1 MYEQEV
7 INRQRIIDALASDYS
22 SVYSIVLDTDELRIL
37 KHTTEVERRHGAF
50 LREEDGFEK
59 VFRQFVESGCQPED
73 REDLKVFGSCGQL
86 KEMLKDKKSVSCQYH
101 DIVNQIWEIKFVK
114 MEAEKEPAQTVVAG
128 FLKRDEQIRTQMAQ
142 KEEQKR
148 KLQEA
153 LNKANE
159 ANEAKSRFLL
169 NMSHDIRTPMNA
181 ILGFSQ
187 LALDEMDDTEKVK
200 DYLQR
205 IISSG
210 NHLMTLI
217 NAVLDMSRIESG
229 KVVLQR
235 APMSLRQFM
244 RQMANMLQVDAQ
256 RRNQFF
262 TVEVEVKRANVLCD
276 QVRLS
281 QVVLNCVSNAQKYS
295 SKGGKVEVLLK
306 ELPEEKSG
314 YGSYRLVIQDNGIGM
329 SEEFLEHMF
338 DPFERE
344 ENSTVSGIQGTG
356 LGMAITKNL
365 VEMMGGR
372 IEVQSKKGKGT
383 RVDIYLSFPLT
394 EDNEK
399 IQEEKAQSRRMPD
412 LYGATILLVEDIA
425 INREF
430 MSTLLKKTGAEVV
443 VAENGKEAVDMI
455 AKANEG
461 DIQLVFMD
469 IQMPIMDGYE
479 ATRRIRGMDVPWIQ
493 ELPILAMT
501 ANAFS
506 EDKRKAEDAGMNDY
520 LTKPVDVIELYGKL
534 REYILKW

>member
-1 MYEQEV
+1 MC
-7 INRQRIIDALASDYS
+7 
-22 SVYSIVLDTDELRIL
+22 
-37 KHTTEVERRHGAF
+37 K
-50 LREEDGFEK
+50 REEFMEK
-59 VFRQFVESGCQPED
+59 IED
-73 REDLKVFGSCGQL
+73 D
-86 KEMLKDKKSVSCQYH
+86 
-101 DIVNQIWEIKFVK
+101 
-114 MEAEKEPAQTVVAG
+114 
-128 FLKRDEQIRTQMAQ
+128 
-142 KEEQKR
+142 EQKR
-148 KLQEA
+148 LLQEA
-153 LNKANE
+153 LAEANE

-187 LALDEMDDTEKVK
+187 LALDEIDDKEKVT

-229 KVVLQR
+229 KVVLQSE
-235 APMSLRQFM
+235 PMSLRQFM
-244 RQMANMLQVDAQ
+244 KQMANMLQVDAQ
-256 RRNQFF
+256 RRNQSF
-262 TVEVEVKRANVLCD
+262 TVEVEVKRANIFCD

-281 QVVLNCVSNAQKYS
+281 QIVLNCVSNAQKYS
-295 SKGGKVEVLLK
+295 GEGGKVEVLLR

-314 YGSYRLVIQDNGIGM
+314 YGSYRLTIQDNGIGM
-329 SEEFLEHMF
+329 SEEFVKHMF

-356 LGMAITKNL
+356 LGMAITKHL
-365 VEMMGGR
+365 VEMMEGR
-372 IEVQSKKGKGT
+372 IEVQSKKGEGT

-394 EDNEK
+394 ADNEK
-399 IQEEKAQSRRMPD
+399 IQAEKAENRRMPD

-425 INREF
+425 INQEF
-430 MSTLLKKTGAEVV
+430 MSALLKKTGAEVV
-443 VAENGKEAVDMI
+443 VAENGKEALEYV
-455 AKANEG
+455 AKAKEG

-479 ATRRIRGMDVPWIQ
+479 ATKAIRELKEPWIQ

-506 EDKRKAEDAGMNDY
+506 EDKRKAQEVGMNDY
-520 LTKPVDVIELYGKL
+520 LTKPVDVIELYRKL

>member
-1 MYEQEV
+1 MC
-7 INRQRIIDALASDYS
+7 
-22 SVYSIVLDTDELRIL
+22 
-37 KHTTEVERRHGAF
+37 K
-50 LREEDGFEK
+50 REEFMEK
-59 VFRQFVESGCQPED
+59 IED
-73 REDLKVFGSCGQL
+73 D
-86 KEMLKDKKSVSCQYH
+86 
-101 DIVNQIWEIKFVK
+101 
-114 MEAEKEPAQTVVAG
+114 
-128 FLKRDEQIRTQMAQ
+128 
-142 KEEQKR
+142 EQKR
-148 KLQEA
+148 LLQEA
-153 LNKANE
+153 LAEANE

-187 LALDEMDDTEKVK
+187 LALDEIDDKEKVT

-229 KVVLQR
+229 KVVLQSE
-235 APMSLRQFM
+235 PMSLRQFM
-244 RQMANMLQVDAQ
+244 KQMANMLQVDAQ
-256 RRNQFF
+256 RRNQSF
-262 TVEVEVKRANVLCD
+262 TVEVEVKRGNIFCD

-281 QVVLNCVSNAQKYS
+281 QIVLNCVSNAQKYS
-295 SKGGKVEVLLK
+295 GEGGKVEVLLR

-314 YGSYRLVIQDNGIGM
+314 YGSYRLTIQDNGIGM
-329 SEEFLEHMF
+329 SEEFVKHMF

-356 LGMAITKNL
+356 LGMAITKHL
-365 VEMMGGR
+365 VEMMEGR
-372 IEVQSKKGKGT
+372 IEVQSKKGEGT

-399 IQEEKAQSRRMPD
+399 IQAEKAENRRMPD

-425 INREF
+425 INQEF
-430 MSTLLKKTGAEVV
+430 MSALLKKTGAEVV
-443 VAENGKEAVDMI
+443 VAENGKEALEYV
-455 AKANEG
+455 AKAKEG

-479 ATRRIRGMDVPWIQ
+479 ATKAIRELKEPWIQ

-506 EDKRKAEDAGMNDY
+506 EDKRKAQEVGMNDY
-520 LTKPVDVIELYGKL
+520 LTKPVDVIELYRKL

>member
-1 MYEQEV
+1 MC
-7 INRQRIIDALASDYS
+7 
-22 SVYSIVLDTDELRIL
+22 
-37 KHTTEVERRHGAF
+37 K
-50 LREEDGFEK
+50 REEFMEK
-59 VFRQFVESGCQPED
+59 IED
-73 REDLKVFGSCGQL
+73 D
-86 KEMLKDKKSVSCQYH
+86 
-101 DIVNQIWEIKFVK
+101 
-114 MEAEKEPAQTVVAG
+114 
-128 FLKRDEQIRTQMAQ
+128 
-142 KEEQKR
+142 EQKR
-148 KLQEA
+148 LLQEA
-153 LNKANE
+153 LAEANE

-187 LALDEMDDTEKVK
+187 LALDEIDDKEKVT

-229 KVVLQR
+229 KVVLQSE
-235 APMSLRQFM
+235 PMSLRQFM
-244 RQMANMLQVDAQ
+244 KQMANMLQVDAQ
-256 RRNQFF
+256 RRNQTF
-262 TVEVEVKRANVLCD
+262 TVEVEVNRANIFCD

-281 QVVLNCVSNAQKYS
+281 QIVLNCVSNAQKYS
-295 SKGGKVEVLLK
+295 GEGGKVEVLLR

-314 YGSYRLVIQDNGIGM
+314 YGSYRLTIQDNGIGM
-329 SEEFLEHMF
+329 SEEFVKHMF

-356 LGMAITKNL
+356 LGMAITKHL
-365 VEMMGGR
+365 VEMMEGR
-372 IEVQSKKGKGT
+372 IEVQSKKGEGT

-394 EDNEK
+394 ADNEK
-399 IQEEKAQSRRMPD
+399 TQEEKAENRRMPD

-425 INREF
+425 INQEF
-430 MSTLLKKTGAEVV
+430 MSALLKKTGAEVV
-443 VAENGKEAVDMI
+443 VAENGKEALEYV
-455 AKANEG
+455 AKAKEG

-469 IQMPIMDGYE
+469 IQMPIMNGYE
-479 ATRRIRGMDVPWIQ
+479 ATKAIRELKEPWIQ

-506 EDKRKAEDAGMNDY
+506 EDKRKAQEVGMNDY
-520 LTKPVDVIELYGKL
+520 LTKPVDVIELYRKL

>member
-1 MYEQEV
+1 
-7 INRQRIIDALASDYS
+7 L
-22 SVYSIVLDTDELRIL
+22 
-37 KHTTEVERRHGAF
+37 
-50 LREEDGFEK
+50 
-59 VFRQFVESGCQPED
+59 
-73 REDLKVFGSCGQL
+73 
-86 KEMLKDKKSVSCQYH
+86 
-101 DIVNQIWEIKFVK
+101 
-114 MEAEKEPAQTVVAG
+114 
-128 FLKRDEQIRTQMAQ
+128 
-142 KEEQKR
+142 
-148 KLQEA
+148 LQEA
-153 LNKANE
+153 LAEANE

-187 LALDEMDDTEKVK
+187 LALDEIDDKEKVT

-229 KVVLQR
+229 KVVLQSE
-235 APMSLRQFM
+235 PMSLRQFM
-244 RQMANMLQVDAQ
+244 KQMANMLQVDAQ
-256 RRNQFF
+256 RRNQSF
-262 TVEVEVKRANVLCD
+262 TVEVEVKRANIFCD

-281 QVVLNCVSNAQKYS
+281 QIVLNCVSNAQKYS
-295 SKGGKVEVLLK
+295 GEGGKVEVLLR

-314 YGSYRLVIQDNGIGM
+314 YGSYRLTIQDNGIGM
-329 SEEFLEHMF
+329 SEEFVKHMF

-356 LGMAITKNL
+356 LGMAITKHL
-365 VEMMGGR
+365 VEMMEGR
-372 IEVQSKKGKGT
+372 IEVQSKKGEGT
-383 RVDIYLSFPLT
+383 RVEIYLSFPLT
-394 EDNEK
+394 ADNEK
-399 IQEEKAQSRRMPD
+399 IQEEKAENRRMPD

-425 INREF
+425 INQEF
-430 MSTLLKKTGAEVV
+430 MSALLKKTGAEVV
-443 VAENGKEAVDMI
+443 VAENGKEALEYV
-455 AKANEG
+455 AKAKEG

-479 ATRRIRGMDVPWIQ
+479 ATKAIRELKEPWIQ

-506 EDKRKAEDAGMNDY
+506 EDKRKAQEVGMNDY
-520 LTKPVDVIELYGKL
+520 LTKPVDVIELYRKL

>member
-1 MYEQEV
+1 M
-7 INRQRIIDALASDYS
+7 
-22 SVYSIVLDTDELRIL
+22 
-37 KHTTEVERRHGAF
+37 
-50 LREEDGFEK
+50 
-59 VFRQFVESGCQPED
+59 
-73 REDLKVFGSCGQL
+73 
-86 KEMLKDKKSVSCQYH
+86 
-101 DIVNQIWEIKFVK
+101 
-114 MEAEKEPAQTVVAG
+114 
-128 FLKRDEQIRTQMAQ
+128 
-142 KEEQKR
+142 
-148 KLQEA
+148 LQEA
-153 LNKANE
+153 LAEANE

-187 LALDEMDDTEKVK
+187 LALDEIDDKEKVT

-229 KVVLQR
+229 KVVLQSE
-235 APMSLRQFM
+235 PMSLRQFM
-244 RQMANMLQVDAQ
+244 KQMANMLQVDAQ
-256 RRNQFF
+256 RRNQSF
-262 TVEVEVKRANVLCD
+262 TVEVEVKRANIFCD

-281 QVVLNCVSNAQKYS
+281 QIVLNCVSNAQKYS
-295 SKGGKVEVLLK
+295 GEGGKVEVLLR

-314 YGSYRLVIQDNGIGM
+314 YGSYRLTIQDNGIGM
-329 SEEFLEHMF
+329 SEEFVKHMF

-356 LGMAITKNL
+356 LGMAITKHL
-365 VEMMGGR
+365 VEMMEGR
-372 IEVQSKKGKGT
+372 IEVQSKKGEGT
-383 RVDIYLSFPLT
+383 RVEIYLSFPLT
-394 EDNEK
+394 ADNEK
-399 IQEEKAQSRRMPD
+399 IQEEKAENRRMPD

-425 INREF
+425 INQEF
-430 MSTLLKKTGAEVV
+430 MSALLKKTGAEVV
-443 VAENGKEAVDMI
+443 VAENGKEALEYV
-455 AKANEG
+455 AKAKEG

-479 ATRRIRGMDVPWIQ
+479 ATKAIRELKEPWIQ

-506 EDKRKAEDAGMNDY
+506 EDKRKAQEVGMNDY
-520 LTKPVDVIELYGKL
+520 LTKPVDVIELYRKL

>member
-1 MYEQEV
+1 MC
-7 INRQRIIDALASDYS
+7 
-22 SVYSIVLDTDELRIL
+22 
-37 KHTTEVERRHGAF
+37 K
-50 LREEDGFEK
+50 REEFMEK
-59 VFRQFVESGCQPED
+59 IED
-73 REDLKVFGSCGQL
+73 D
-86 KEMLKDKKSVSCQYH
+86 
-101 DIVNQIWEIKFVK
+101 
-114 MEAEKEPAQTVVAG
+114 
-128 FLKRDEQIRTQMAQ
+128 
-142 KEEQKR
+142 EQKR
-148 KLQEA
+148 LLQEA
-153 LNKANE
+153 LAEANE

-187 LALDEMDDTEKVK
+187 LALDEIDDKEKVT

-229 KVVLQR
+229 KVVLQSE
-235 APMSLRQFM
+235 PMSLRQFM
-244 RQMANMLQVDAQ
+244 KQMANMLQVDAQ
-256 RRNQFF
+256 RRNQTF
-262 TVEVEVKRANVLCD
+262 TVEVEVNRANIFCD

-281 QVVLNCVSNAQKYS
+281 QIVLNCVSNAQKYS
-295 SKGGKVEVLLK
+295 GEGGKVEVLLR

-314 YGSYRLVIQDNGIGM
+314 YGSYRLTIQDNGIGM
-329 SEEFLEHMF
+329 SEEFVKHMF

-356 LGMAITKNL
+356 LGMAITKHL
-365 VEMMGGR
+365 VEMMEGR
-372 IEVQSKKGKGT
+372 IEVQSKKGEGT

-394 EDNEK
+394 ADNEK
-399 IQEEKAQSRRMPD
+399 IQEEKAENRRMPD

-425 INREF
+425 INQEF
-430 MSTLLKKTGAEVV
+430 MSALLKKTGAEVV
-443 VAENGKEAVDMI
+443 VAENGKEALEYV
-455 AKANEG
+455 AKAKEG

-469 IQMPIMDGYE
+469 IQMPIMNGYE
-479 ATRRIRGMDVPWIQ
+479 ATKAIRELKEPWIQ

-506 EDKRKAEDAGMNDY
+506 EDKRKAQEVGMNDY
-520 LTKPVDVIELYGKL
+520 LTKPVDVIELYRKL